1 MCVPNL
7 IFYGII
13 FGGGADFFLL
23 THEKSTIFILC
34 YIKYVH
40 FYFFFR
46 MPTKQISQEEKE
58 KKKKNKRYVSDE
70 NIWCRYEFSF
80 LSQKVKRSIFAKAFT
95 LKTKPIHQTLYH
107 YPNTPHSIT
116 FTNLYFILFWAN
128 IVVSVFIFFVSILL
142 QPVFLCLF
150 CIL

>member
-70 NIWCRYEFSF
+70 NIRCRYEFSF
-80 LSQKVKRSIFAKAFT
+80 LSQKSKAFN
-95 LKTKPIHQTLYH
+95 LCKSIHFKNQTNS
-107 YPNTPHSIT
+107 PD
-116 FTNLYFILFWAN
+116 NLPLPEYTTQYYFYE
-128 IVVSVFIFFVSILL
+128 FIFHFVLSEY
-142 QPVFLCLF
+142 C
-150 CIL
+150 C